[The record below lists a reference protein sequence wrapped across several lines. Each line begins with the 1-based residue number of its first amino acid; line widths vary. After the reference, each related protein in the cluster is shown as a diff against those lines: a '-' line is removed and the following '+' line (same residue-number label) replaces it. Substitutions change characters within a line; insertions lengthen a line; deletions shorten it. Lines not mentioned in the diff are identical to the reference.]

1 MSPLLNKLIREISL
15 STGIPKDVVT
25 MIVDSQFLFIREVMA
40 LGEKN
45 KPDTFKSVNV
55 THLGKFATRDYMLK
69 KYKQAYDNRTKDTE

>member
-15 STGIPKDVVT
+15 STGIPKDVVK
-25 MIVDSQFLFIREVMA
+25 MIIDSQFLFIREVMA

-45 KPDTFKSVNV
+45 NPDTFKSVNV

-69 KYKQAYDNRTKDTE
+69 KYKEAYDNRIKDTE

>member
-1 MSPLLNKLIREISL
+1 
-15 STGIPKDVVT
+15 
-25 MIVDSQFLFIREVMA
+25 MA

-69 KYKQAYDNRTKDTE
+69 KYKEAYDNRTKDTE

>member
-15 STGIPKDVVT
+15 STGIPKDVVK
-25 MIVDSQFLFIREVMA
+25 MIIDSQFLFIREVMA